1 MRSSAQLSDAH
12 DRWLAELLP
21 PVAGVALVAVGSLGR
36 REVVTHSDLDLV
48 LLHTG
53 QPRVREIAEA
63 VWYPVWDSGVGL
75 DHAVRTVDE
84 AVAVARK
91 DVKAALG
98 LLDARCVAGDRSLAD
113 SLGQAI
119 RDTWRSNPARW
130 LGELQ
135 ELTEARWAANG
146 ELAFLL
152 EPDLKEARGGLRD
165 AVTLRAIG
173 YAQIVD
179 PPRGAVREAYWWLL
193 DVRDALHRSAARGL
207 DRLLLAE
214 QDAVAEKLGCKDA
227 DELLRRVS
235 DAARTIAHAS
245 DTGWRQVDRWLAG
258 RRRLRRRRPVLTR
271 KPLADGVVEQDSE
284 VVLARDTD
292 PATDPALALRVAAA
306 AAVAKL
312 PISRATLD
320 RLATHS
326 PAMPEVWPAGAL
338 RSLVTL
344 LGAGKDAI
352 EVWEACDRHGLVERW
367 LPEWGRVRSLP
378 QRNAVHRYTVDR
390 HLVEAAAAAS
400 THTRR
405 VGRPDLLLL
414 GALLHDIGKGLQGDH
429 SEVGARIADKVAR
442 RWGLSDPDREI
453 IVRLVR
459 QHLLLPDTATQRDLD
474 DPATLQTVA
483 TAVGGDPEVLDLLH
497 ALTEADAAATGPAA
511 WSNWKARLVADLV
524 RRVHTLIGEGTP
536 PAVRP
541 LAADLATDIA
551 ALDGGECLVRING
564 DEVTVVAASSA
575 DLLSATAGVLSL
587 HRLDVY
593 AADAADLDGGGAAV
607 VLRAAPRFGSP
618 PDPTLLTAD
627 LRRAVRGGLR
637 VGEELA
643 RREDADPRAER
654 SLAARGLAA
663 RHRHRR
669 HGARTAGGGPAWP
682 ALPGLGGA
690 GVGEGVGPGGPGEH
704 LRLRRGGRVLPGRRG
719 RGSGSP
725 GRGGARRPHRGGRQ
739 GLTPGLCAPATQR
752 LWATFS
758 RL

>member
-36 REVVTHSDLDLV
+36 REVVTHSDLDLI
-48 LLHTG
+48 LLHSG

-63 VWYPVWDSGVGL
+63 VWYPVWDSGIGL

-119 RDTWRSNPARW
+119 RDNWRSNPARW
-130 LGELQ
+130 LGELR
-135 ELTEARWAANG
+135 ELTEARWKANG

-207 DRLLLAE
+207 DRLLLVE
-214 QDAVAEKLGCKDA
+214 QDAVAAALGCTDA
-227 DELLRRVS
+227 DELLRKVA

-258 RRRLRRRRPVLTR
+258 RRRLRRRRPAMTR
-271 KPLADGVVEQDSE
+271 RPLADGVVEQDGE

-292 PATDPALALRVAAA
+292 PAADPALALRVAAA

-320 RLATHS
+320 RLASHA
-326 PAMPEVWPAGAL
+326 PAMPDVWPEGAL
-338 RSLVTL
+338 RSLVSL
-344 LGAGKDAI
+344 LGTGSEAI
-352 EVWEACDRHGLVERW
+352 EIWEACDRHGLVERW
-367 LPEWGRVRSLP
+367 LPEWGRVRSMP
-378 QRNAVHRYTVDR
+378 QRNAVHRFTVDR
-390 HLVEAAAAAS
+390 HLVEAAAEAAA
-400 THTRR
+400 HTRR

-414 GALLHDIGKGLQGDH
+414 GALLHDIGKGLPGDH
-429 SEVGARIADKVAR
+429 SLVGADIAEKIAR
-442 RWGLSDPDREI
+442 RWGLSDHDRAVL
-453 IVRLVR
+453 VRLVR
-459 QHLLLPDTATQRDLD
+459 QHLLLPDTATRRDLD
-474 DPATLQTVA
+474 DPATLRAVA
-483 TAVGGDPEVLDLLH
+483 SAVAHDREVLDLLY

-511 WSNWKARLVADLV
+511 WSGWKARLVADLV
-524 RRVHTLIGEGTP
+524 RRVHALLGEGAP
-536 PAVRP
+536 VPVRA
-541 LAADLATDIA
+541 LGADIA
-551 ALDGGECLVRING
+551 SPVVGECTVRIVG
-564 DEVTVVAASSA
+564 DEVTVVASPGEG
-575 DLLSATAGVLSL
+575 LLSATAGVLAL

-618 PDPTLLTAD
+618 PDPGLLTAD
-627 LRRAVRGGLR
+627 LRRAVRGALH
-637 VGEELA
+637 VGTELA
-643 RREDADPRAER
+643 RREETDAVVPVSRLPRVLWLHDIATDATVLELR
-654 SLAARGLAA
+654 AADRRGLLYRVAAALESVKAPVRAARVSTF
-663 RHRHRR
+663 
-669 HGARTAGGGPAWP
+669 GADAVDAFYLVGGY
-682 ALPGLGGA
+682 
-690 GVGEGVGPGGPGEH
+690 GEP
-704 LRLRRGGRVLPGRRG
+704 
-719 RGSGSP
+719 
-725 GRGGARRPHRGGRQ
+725 ARRNEVERAV
-739 GLTPGLCAPATQR
+739 LTAAAG
-752 LWATFS
+752 
-758 RL
+758 

>member
-48 LLHTG
+48 LLHNG

-63 VWYPVWDSGVGL
+63 VWYPVWDAGVGL

-119 RDTWRSNPARW
+119 RDNWRSNPARW
-130 LGELQ
+130 LGELR
-135 ELTEARWAANG
+135 ELTEARWKANG

-214 QDAVAEKLGCKDA
+214 QDAVASTLGCGDA
-227 DELLRRVS
+227 DALLRKVS

-245 DTGWRQVDRWLAG
+245 DTGWRQVERWLAG
-258 RRRLRRRRPVLTR
+258 RRRLRRRRPAQTR
-271 KPLADGVVEQDSE
+271 RPLADGVVEQDGE
-284 VVLARDTD
+284 VVLARDATID
-292 PATDPALALRVAAA
+292 PGLALRVAAA
-306 AAVAKL
+306 AASAKL

-320 RLATHS
+320 RLSAHS
-326 PAMPEVWPAGAL
+326 PSLPDVWPPGAL

-344 LGAGKDAI
+344 LGAGPDAI

-367 LPEWGRVRSLP
+367 LPEWSRVRSLP
-378 QRNAVHRYTVDR
+378 QRNAVHRFTVDR
-390 HLVEAAAAAS
+390 HLVEAAAGAAA
-400 THTRR
+400 HTRR

-414 GALLHDIGKGLQGDH
+414 GALLHDVGKGLPGDH
-429 SEVGARIADKVAR
+429 SIVGAELAKRIAV
-442 RWGLSDPDREI
+442 RWGLPDADRATL
-453 IVRLVR
+453 VRLVR
-459 QHLLLPDTATQRDLD
+459 QHLLLPDTATRRDLD
-474 DPATLQTVA
+474 DPATLRTVA
-483 TAVGGDPEVLDLLH
+483 AAVDGDPEVLDLLH

-511 WSNWKARLVADLV
+511 WSGWKARLVADLV
-524 RRVHTLIGEGTP
+524 RRVHALLGEGAP
-536 PAVRP
+536 PAVRA
-541 LAADLATDIA
+541 LTDLS
-551 ALDGGECLVRING
+551 LEPGQECSVRIVG
-564 DEVTVVAASSA
+564 DEVTVVAVPS
-575 DLLSATAGVLSL
+575 DGLLSATAGVLAL

-593 AADAADLDGGGAAV
+593 AADAADLDGGAGAV

-618 PDPTLLTAD
+618 PDPALLTAD
-627 LRRAVRGGLR
+627 LRRAVRGGLH
-637 VGEELA
+637 VGAEL
-643 RREDADPRAER
+643 
-654 SLAARGLAA
+654 
-663 RHRHRR
+663 
-669 HGARTAGGGPAWP
+669 
-682 ALPGLGGA
+682 
-690 GVGEGVGPGGPGEH
+690 
-704 LRLRRGGRVLPGRRG
+704 
-719 RGSGSP
+719 
-725 GRGGARRPHRGGRQ
+725 
-739 GLTPGLCAPATQR
+739 
-752 LWATFS
+752 
-758 RL
+758 

>member
-48 LLHTG
+48 LLHNG

-119 RDTWRSNPARW
+119 RDSWRSNPARW
-130 LGELQ
+130 LGELR
-135 ELTEARWAANG
+135 ELTEARWKANG

-214 QDAVAEKLGCKDA
+214 QDPVAAMLGCTDA
-227 DELLRRVS
+227 DELLRRVA

-258 RRRLRRRRPVLTR
+258 RRRLRRRRPAQTR
-271 KPLADGVVEQDSE
+271 RPLADGVVEQDGE
-284 VVLARDTD
+284 VVLARDID
-292 PATDPALALRVAAA
+292 PSEDPTLSLRVAAA
-306 AAVAKL
+306 AATARL

-320 RLATHS
+320 RLAAQS
-326 PAMPEVWPAGAL
+326 PALPDVWPEGAL
-338 RSLVTL
+338 RALVRL
-344 LGAGKDAI
+344 LSAGEDAI
-352 EVWEACDRHGLVERW
+352 EVWEACDRHGLAERW

-378 QRNAVHRYTVDR
+378 QRNAVHRFTVDR
-390 HLVEAAAAAS
+390 HLVEAAAEAS
-400 THTRR
+400 AHTRR
-405 VGRPDLLLL
+405 VSRPDLLLL
-414 GALLHDIGKGLQGDH
+414 GALLHDIGKGLPGDH
-429 SEVGARIADKVAR
+429 SEVGARIAERVTA
-442 RWGLSDPDREI
+442 RWGLPAADRATL
-453 IVRLVR
+453 VRLVR
-459 QHLLLPDTATQRDLD
+459 QHLLLPDTATRRDLD
-474 DPATLQTVA
+474 DPATLRTVA
-483 TAVGGDPEVLDLLH
+483 AAVNYDPEVLDLLH

-511 WSNWKARLVADLV
+511 WSGWKARLVADLV
-524 RRVHTLIGEGTP
+524 RRVHALLGEGTP
-536 PAVRP
+536 PPVRSLAGALAGAGP
-541 LAADLATDIA
+541 LAE
-551 ALDGGECLVRING
+551 GECVVRIDG
-564 DEVTVVAASSA
+564 DEVTVLAAPETA
-575 DLLSATAGVLSL
+575 LLSATAGVLAL

-593 AADAADLDGGGAAV
+593 AADAAELGDAAVV

-618 PDPTLLTAD
+618 PDPSLLTAD
-627 LRRAVRGGLR
+627 LRRAVRGALH
-637 VGEELA
+637 VGVELA
-643 RREDADPRAER
+643 RREDAAEIARGSSPRILWLHDVATDATVLELRARDRRGLLYRVAAALEQVKAPVRAARVSTFGADAVDAFYLVGEYRDPERRAEVEHAV
-654 SLAARGLAA
+654 LTAAR
-663 RHRHRR
+663 
-669 HGARTAGGGPAWP
+669 P
-682 ALPGLGGA
+682 
-690 GVGEGVGPGGPGEH
+690 
-704 LRLRRGGRVLPGRRG
+704 
-719 RGSGSP
+719 S
-725 GRGGARRPHRGGRQ
+725 
-739 GLTPGLCAPATQR
+739 
-752 LWATFS
+752 
-758 RL
+758 

>member
-36 REVVTHSDLDLV
+36 REVVTHSDLDLI
-48 LLHTG
+48 LLHSG

-63 VWYPVWDSGVGL
+63 VWYPVWDSGIGL

-119 RDTWRSNPARW
+119 RDNWRSNPARW
-130 LGELQ
+130 LGELR
-135 ELTEARWAANG
+135 ELTEARWKANG

-207 DRLLLAE
+207 DRLLLVE
-214 QDAVAEKLGCKDA
+214 QDAVAAALGCTDA
-227 DELLRRVS
+227 DELLRKVA

-258 RRRLRRRRPVLTR
+258 RRRLRRRRPAMTR
-271 KPLADGVVEQDSE
+271 RPLADGVVEQDGE

-292 PATDPALALRVAAA
+292 PAADPALALRVAAA

-320 RLATHS
+320 RLASHA
-326 PAMPEVWPAGAL
+326 PAMPDVWPEGAL
-338 RSLVTL
+338 RSLVSL
-344 LGAGKDAI
+344 LGTGSEAI
-352 EVWEACDRHGLVERW
+352 DIWEACDRHGLVERW
-367 LPEWGRVRSLP
+367 LPEWGRVRSMP
-378 QRNAVHRYTVDR
+378 QRNAVHRFTVDR
-390 HLVEAAAAAS
+390 HLVEAAAEAAA
-400 THTRR
+400 HTRR

-414 GALLHDIGKGLQGDH
+414 GALLHDIGKGLPGDH
-429 SEVGARIADKVAR
+429 SLVGADIAEKIAR
-442 RWGLSDPDREI
+442 RWGLSDHDRAVL
-453 IVRLVR
+453 VRLVR
-459 QHLLLPDTATQRDLD
+459 QHLLLPDTATRRDLD
-474 DPATLQTVA
+474 DPATLRAVA
-483 TAVGGDPEVLDLLH
+483 SAVAHDREVLDLLY

-511 WSNWKARLVADLV
+511 WSGWKARLVADLV
-524 RRVHTLIGEGTP
+524 RRVHALLGEGAP
-536 PAVRP
+536 VPVRA
-541 LAADLATDIA
+541 LGADIA
-551 ALDGGECLVRING
+551 SPVVGECTVRIVG
-564 DEVTVVAASSA
+564 DEVTVVASPGEG
-575 DLLSATAGVLSL
+575 LLSATAGVLAL

-618 PDPTLLTAD
+618 PDPGLLTAD
-627 LRRAVRGGLR
+627 LRRAVRGALH
-637 VGEELA
+637 VGTELA
-643 RREDADPRAER
+643 RREETDAVVPVSRLPRVLWLHDIATDATVLELR
-654 SLAARGLAA
+654 AADRRGLLYRVAAALESVKAPVRAARVSTF
-663 RHRHRR
+663 
-669 HGARTAGGGPAWP
+669 GADAVDAFYLVGGY
-682 ALPGLGGA
+682 
-690 GVGEGVGPGGPGEH
+690 GEP
-704 LRLRRGGRVLPGRRG
+704 
-719 RGSGSP
+719 
-725 GRGGARRPHRGGRQ
+725 ARRNEVERAV
-739 GLTPGLCAPATQR
+739 LTAAAG
-752 LWATFS
+752 
-758 RL
+758 

>member
-48 LLHTG
+48 LLHNG

-63 VWYPVWDSGVGL
+63 VWYPVWDAGVGL

-98 LLDARCVAGDRSLAD
+98 LLDARCVAGDRNLAD

-119 RDTWRSNPARW
+119 RDNWRSNPARW
-130 LGELQ
+130 LGELHD
-135 ELTEARWAANG
+135 LTQARWQANG

-214 QDAVAEKLGCKDA
+214 QDPVAETLGCEDA
-227 DELLRRVS
+227 DDLLRKVS

-245 DTGWRQVDRWLAG
+245 DTGWRQVERWLAG
-258 RRRLRRRRPVLTR
+258 RRRLRRRRPAQIR
-271 KPLADGVVEQDSE
+271 RPLADGVVEQDGE
-284 VVLARDTD
+284 VVLARD
-292 PATDPALALRVAAA
+292 ATIDGPLALRVAAA
-306 AAVAKL
+306 AAGAKL

-320 RLATHS
+320 RLSTHA
-326 PAMPEVWPAGAL
+326 PALPDVWPEGAL

-344 LGAGKDAI
+344 LGAGKDAV

-367 LPEWGRVRSLP
+367 FPEWSRVRSLP
-378 QRNAVHRYTVDR
+378 QRNAVHRFTVDR
-390 HLVEAAAAAS
+390 HLVEAAAEAS
-400 THTRR
+400 AHTRR

-414 GALLHDIGKGLQGDH
+414 GALLHDIGKGLPGDH
-429 SEVGARIADKVAR
+429 SVVGAEIAETVCR
-442 RWGLSDPDREI
+442 RWGLPDADRAV

-459 QHLLLPDTATQRDLD
+459 QHLLLPDTATRRDLD
-474 DPATLQTVA
+474 DPATLATVA
-483 TAVGGDPEVLDLLH
+483 AAVDNDPEVLDLLH

-511 WSNWKARLVADLV
+511 WSAWKARLVADLV
-524 RRVHTLIGEGTP
+524 RRVHVVLGEGP
-536 PAVRP
+536 PPPVRV
-541 LAADLATDIA
+541 LTDLG
-551 ALDGGECLVRING
+551 LESGQECSVRIVG
-564 DEVTVVAASSA
+564 DEVTVVAAPG
-575 DLLSATAGVLSL
+575 DGLLSASAGVLAL

-593 AADAADLDGGGAAV
+593 AADAGDLDGGGAAV
-607 VLRAAPRFGSP
+607 VLRASPRFGSL
-618 PDPTLLTAD
+618 PDPGLLTAD
-627 LRRAVRGGLR
+627 LRRAVRGGLH
-637 VGEELA
+637 VGDELA
-643 RREDADPRAER
+643 RREETSP
-654 SLAARGLAA
+654 
-663 RHRHRR
+663 
-669 HGARTAGGGPAWP
+669 GGPAPRVRWLHDV
-682 ALPGLGGA
+682 ATDATVL
-690 GVGEGVGPGGPGEH
+690 E
-704 LRLRRGGRVLPGRRG
+704 LRAADRRGLLYRVAAALESVKARVRAARVSTFGADAVDAFYLVGSYDEQVRRAEVE
-719 RGSGSP
+719 RAVLAAASG
-725 GRGGARRPHRGGRQ
+725 
-739 GLTPGLCAPATQR
+739 
-752 LWATFS
+752 
-758 RL
+758 

>member
-36 REVVTHSDLDLV
+36 REVVTHSDLDLI
-48 LLHTG
+48 LLHSG

-63 VWYPVWDSGVGL
+63 VWYPVWDSGIGL

-119 RDTWRSNPARW
+119 RDNWRSNPARW
-130 LGELQ
+130 LGELR
-135 ELTEARWAANG
+135 ELTEARWKANG

-207 DRLLLAE
+207 DRLLLVE
-214 QDAVAEKLGCKDA
+214 QDAVAAALGCTDA
-227 DELLRRVS
+227 DELLRKVA

-258 RRRLRRRRPVLTR
+258 RRRLRRRRPAMTR
-271 KPLADGVVEQDSE
+271 RPLADGVVEQDGE

-292 PATDPALALRVAAA
+292 PAADPALALRVAAA

-320 RLATHS
+320 RLASHA
-326 PAMPEVWPAGAL
+326 PAMPDVWPEGAL
-338 RSLVTL
+338 RSLVSL
-344 LGAGKDAI
+344 LGTGSEAI
-352 EVWEACDRHGLVERW
+352 DIWEACDRHGLVERW
-367 LPEWGRVRSLP
+367 LPEWGRVRSMP
-378 QRNAVHRYTVDR
+378 QRNAVHRFTVDR
-390 HLVEAAAAAS
+390 HLVEAAAEAAA
-400 THTRR
+400 HTRR

-414 GALLHDIGKGLQGDH
+414 GALLHDIGKGLPGDH
-429 SEVGARIADKVAR
+429 SLVGADIAEKIAR
-442 RWGLSDPDREI
+442 RWGLSDHDRAVL
-453 IVRLVR
+453 VRLVR
-459 QHLLLPDTATQRDLD
+459 QHLLLPDTATRRDLD
-474 DPATLQTVA
+474 DPATLRAVA
-483 TAVGGDPEVLDLLH
+483 SAVAHDREVLDLLY

-511 WSNWKARLVADLV
+511 WSGWKARLVADLV
-524 RRVHTLIGEGTP
+524 RRVHGLLGEGAP
-536 PAVRP
+536 VPVRA
-541 LAADLATDIA
+541 LGADIA
-551 ALDGGECLVRING
+551 SPVVGECTVRIVG
-564 DEVTVVAASSA
+564 DEVTVVASPGEG
-575 DLLSATAGVLSL
+575 LLSATAGVLAL

-618 PDPTLLTAD
+618 PDPGLLTAD
-627 LRRAVRGGLR
+627 LRRAVRGALH
-637 VGEELA
+637 VGTELA
-643 RREDADPRAER
+643 RREETDAVAPVSRLPRVLWLHDIATDATVLELR
-654 SLAARGLAA
+654 AADRRGLLYRVAAALESVKAPVRAARVSTF
-663 RHRHRR
+663 
-669 HGARTAGGGPAWP
+669 GADAVDAFYLVGGY
-682 ALPGLGGA
+682 
-690 GVGEGVGPGGPGEH
+690 GEP
-704 LRLRRGGRVLPGRRG
+704 
-719 RGSGSP
+719 
-725 GRGGARRPHRGGRQ
+725 ARRNEVERAV
-739 GLTPGLCAPATQR
+739 LTAAAG
-752 LWATFS
+752 
-758 RL
+758 

>member
-48 LLHTG
+48 LLHNG

-63 VWYPVWDSGVGL
+63 VWYPVWDAGVGL

-113 SLGQAI
+113 SLGQRI
-119 RDTWRSNPARW
+119 RDNWRSNPARW
-130 LGELQ
+130 LGELR
-135 ELTEARWAANG
+135 ELTQARWQANG

-207 DRLLLAE
+207 DRLLLDE
-214 QDAVAEKLGCKDA
+214 QAAVAETLGCDDA
-227 DELLRRVS
+227 DDLLRKVA

-245 DTGWRQVDRWLAG
+245 DTGWRQVERWLAG
-258 RRRLRRRRPVLTR
+258 RRRLRRRRPAQTR
-271 KPLADGVVEQDSE
+271 RPLADGVVEQDGE
-284 VVLARDTD
+284 VVLARDVTVD
-292 PATDPALALRVAAA
+292 PGLALRVAAA
-306 AAVAKL
+306 AASAKL

-320 RLATHS
+320 RLSTHS
-326 PAMPEVWPAGAL
+326 PVLPDVWPAGAL

-344 LGAGKDAI
+344 LGAGSDAI

-367 LPEWGRVRSLP
+367 LPEWSRVRSLP
-378 QRNAVHRYTVDR
+378 QRNAVHRFTVDR
-390 HLVEAAAAAS
+390 HLVEAASEAAA
-400 THTRR
+400 HTRR

-414 GALLHDIGKGLQGDH
+414 GALLHDIGKGLPGDH
-429 SEVGARIADKVAR
+429 SIVGADIAEKVCR
-442 RWGLSDPDREI
+442 RWGLSDADRAI

-459 QHLLLPDTATQRDLD
+459 QHLLLPDTATRRDLD
-474 DPATLQTVA
+474 DPATL
-483 TAVGGDPEVLDLLH
+483 TAVAAAVDHDPDILDLLH

-511 WSNWKARLVADLV
+511 WSAWKARLVAELV
-524 RRVHTLIGEGTP
+524 RRVHALLGEGAP
-536 PAVRP
+536 PAVRV
-541 LAADLATDIA
+541 LTDLG
-551 ALDGGECLVRING
+551 LEPGQECSVRIVG
-564 DEVTVVAASSA
+564 DEVTVVAVPS
-575 DLLSATAGVLSL
+575 DGLLSATAGVLAL

-593 AADAADLDGGGAAV
+593 AADAGDLDGGAGAV
-607 VLRAAPRFGSP
+607 VLRAAPRFGSL
-618 PDPTLLTAD
+618 PDPALLTAD
-627 LRRAVRGGLR
+627 LRRAVRGGLQ
-637 VGEELA
+637 VGAELA
-643 RREDADPRAER
+643 RREEPSAAGSAPRVRWLHDVATDATVLELRAADRRGLLYRVAAALESVKATVR
-654 SLAARGLAA
+654 AARVSTF
-663 RHRHRR
+663 
-669 HGARTAGGGPAWP
+669 GADAVDAFY
-682 ALPGLGGA
+682 L
-690 GVGEGVGPGGPGEH
+690 VGPYQDVV
-704 LRLRRGGRVLPGRRG
+704 RRSEVERAVLNAAAG
-719 RGSGSP
+719 
-725 GRGGARRPHRGGRQ
+725 
-739 GLTPGLCAPATQR
+739 
-752 LWATFS
+752 
-758 RL
+758 